1 MYDRRPPASD
11 QVPTPPPPPSGN
23 AQAAREAN
31 NGAKSLRLAVVREAV
46 RMTERLGGN
55 LSPASTETYV
65 KQFTE
70 QLLSFVVTG
79 YWPDGTRPL
88 FPRVNREDN
97 DR

>member
-1 MYDRRPPASD
+1 MYDRRPPAAD
-11 QVPTPPPPPSGN
+11 QVPTSPPPPSGN
-23 AQAAREAN
+23 AN

-46 RMTERLGGN
+46 RMTERLGDN
-55 LSPASTETYV
+55 LSPASTQTYV

-79 YWPDGTRPL
+79 YWPDGTRPN
-88 FPRVNREDN
+88 FPRINREDN

>member
-1 MYDRRPPASD
+1 MYDRRPPAAD

-23 AQAAREAN
+23 VN

-46 RMTERLGGN
+46 RMTEQIDTNMNPDDVVRH
-55 LSPASTETYV
+55 V
-65 KQFTE
+65 KRNTE

-79 YWPDGTRPL
+79 YWPDGTRPN
-88 FPRVNREDN
+88 FPRINREDN